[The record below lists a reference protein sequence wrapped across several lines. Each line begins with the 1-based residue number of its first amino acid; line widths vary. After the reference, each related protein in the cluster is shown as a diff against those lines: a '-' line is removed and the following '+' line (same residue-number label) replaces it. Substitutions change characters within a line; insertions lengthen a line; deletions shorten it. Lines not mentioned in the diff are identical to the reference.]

1 MALMAQDGSPSLS
14 GEGGRTAGKF
24 TQVAYTSLRA
34 AGWGLRPRSEITA
47 LIARVVEA
55 TLSRAALYEFG
66 GTEKY
71 RWHSRKEICGGA
83 SEPTRLA
90 SLGTLPCKGGTL
102 MSGRSLLCGP
112 PP

>member
-47 LIARVVEA
+47 LIARVARLRYRVLRFMNSEVPRNTDGIVEKRFA
-55 TLSRAALYEFG
+55 EARQS
-66 GTEKY
+66 
-71 RWHSRKEICGGA
+71 
-83 SEPTRLA
+83 PPA
-90 SLGTLPCKGGTL
+90 SLRSAP
-102 MSGRSLLCGP
+102 SPPREGR
-112 PP
+112 